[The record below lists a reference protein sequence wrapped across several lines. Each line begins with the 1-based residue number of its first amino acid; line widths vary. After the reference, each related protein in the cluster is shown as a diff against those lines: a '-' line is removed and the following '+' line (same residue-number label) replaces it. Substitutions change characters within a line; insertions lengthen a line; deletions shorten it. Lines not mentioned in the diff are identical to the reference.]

1 MEYKDYYKIMGV
13 PRDASQEEIKRAYRK
28 LARKYHP
35 DVSKDPDA
43 EEKFKELGEAYEA
56 LKDPKKRQA
65 YNQLGQRW
73 QHGQEF
79 RPPPGWASGFDFDT
93 SDFAAASRSPF
104 SDFFESL
111 FGQFRPDYSERRNE
125 FRIRG
130 EDLHA
135 RLLISLEEAYRGTT
149 RTVSLNVP
157 NFDDHGRSTL
167 EKRTLKVG
175 IPKGI
180 KRGQRIRLTGE
191 GGRGSGSGAPAGDL
205 YLEVDY
211 IPHRLFTVE
220 GRDVFLQLPVTPWEA
235 ALGATVT
242 VPTLSGIVEMKVPPE
257 SQSGRKLRLKGK
269 GLPGTPS
276 GDQFVL
282 LQIETPPADTD
293 AARRAYQRLAE
304 AAPFNPRAR
313 LLKRH

>member
-1 MEYKDYYKIMGV
+1 VEYKDYYKIMAV
-13 PRDASQEEIKRAYRK
+13 PRDASQEDIKRAYRK

-43 EEKFKELGEAYEA
+43 EERFKELGEAYEV

-65 YNQLGQRW
+65 YDQLGQRW

-79 RPPPGWASGFDFDT
+79 RPPPGWAAGFDFGT
-93 SDFAAASRSPF
+93 GDFAAAGRSPF

-111 FGQFRPDYSERRNE
+111 FGQFRPDYSERQTE

-130 EDLHA
+130 EDMHA

-157 NFDDHGRSTL
+157 HFDDHGRSTL
-167 EKRTLKVG
+167 EKRTLKVS

-180 KRGQRIRLTGE
+180 KRGQRIRLAGE
-191 GGRGSGSGAPAGDL
+191 GGRGFGSDAPAGDL
-205 YLEVDY
+205 YLEVGY
-211 IPHRLFTVE
+211 TPHRLFTVE

-269 GLPGTPS
+269 GLPGTPP

-293 AARRAYQRLAE
+293 AARSAYQRLAE

-313 LLKRH
+313 LLSRH